1 MTTSLTNTVC
11 SFHARLNDLFE
22 WQQEAI
28 VEKKFD
34 LACQLFELYYQLMD
48 DHVHLENTLL
58 LPAHASLNS
67 TRWPSTL
74 YRHEHDKILTLLDR
88 AMQQLRNIQQTSQ
101 APRRMVITLL
111 DYQRTLKNVLEH
123 HEQREEQGILSELT
137 EQDREHALQLA
148 LQCQQHW
155 EVSFAGHAA
164 LIQNLRDQLGD

>member
-34 LACQLFELYYQLMD
+34 LACRLLELHYQLME
-48 DHVHLENTLL
+48 DHIQLENTLL
-58 LPAHASLNS
+58 LPAHAALSS

-88 AMQQLRNIQQTSQ
+88 ALQQLRNVQQSSQ
-101 APRRMVITLL
+101 TPRRSVISLL
-111 DYQRTLKNVLEH
+111 DYQRTVKNVLEH
-123 HEQREEQGILSELT
+123 HEQREEQGLLSELT
-137 EQDREHALQLA
+137 EQNSERAFQLG

-155 EVSFAGHAA
+155 QSTFANHES
-164 LIQNLRDQLGD
+164 LIQNLRDQLGA